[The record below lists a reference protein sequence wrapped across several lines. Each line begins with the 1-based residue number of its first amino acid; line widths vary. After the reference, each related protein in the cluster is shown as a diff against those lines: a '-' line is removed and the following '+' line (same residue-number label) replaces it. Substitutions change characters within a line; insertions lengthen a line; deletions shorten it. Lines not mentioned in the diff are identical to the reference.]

1 MTTKFYFDIDNSSL
15 LYYNVFVKIL
25 FSLLYGDVIMKKNQ
39 AKKTYTDNID
49 IYSSTRSRGRHAKK
63 KAKPTPKKTIII
75 LTSIVA
81 VLAIILGGI
90 YWYLNSLLNNV
101 NRGESYHPDELGVT
115 DAFAGHK
122 VINIAL
128 FGIDSRKDNFKGR
141 SDAIFILTIDKEHDK
156 IKLTSLKRDS
166 YVHID
171 EHDQDKLTHAY
182 AYGGAKLAMKTI
194 NENYDMDITDYVTV
208 NFFGITEIID
218 ALGGLTVDVDSDE
231 KYVMNSCYVPELNDI
246 GIDCE
251 YIKKTGLQKLSGA
264 QALAYSR
271 NRYTGGIEGRMER
284 QREILSLM
292 FEEVKKRGVTKLPEL
307 VKMGLQ
313 NSETSLTNNEI
324 TSLATWAL
332 TSSPTIES
340 LSLPDED
347 CNELY
352 GKKAIINYVY
362 YCIYDIDI
370 ATQKLHDFIKE
381 EGTYVAPDAAAK

>member
-1 MTTKFYFDIDNSSL
+1 MFY
-15 LYYNVFVKIL
+15 V
-25 FSLLYGDVIMKKNQ
+25 SLLYGDVKMKKNQ
-39 AKKTYTDNID
+39 TKKTYTENID
-49 IYSSTRSRGRHAKK
+49 IYSSTKSRGRHAKK
-63 KAKPTPKKTIII
+63 TEKVAPKKTIIV
-75 LTSIVA
+75 LTSIVVVLA
-81 VLAIILGGI
+81 VLLGGI

-101 NRGESYHPDELGVT
+101 NRGESYHPDELGVN

-182 AYGGAKLAMKTI
+182 AYGGAKLAMKTL

-218 ALGGLTVDVDSDE
+218 ALGGLTVDIDSNE
-231 KYVMNSCYVPELNDI
+231 KYVMNTCYVPELNDI

-292 FEEVKKRGVTKLPEL
+292 FEEVKKGGVTKLPEL

-352 GKKAIINYVY
+352 GEKAIINYVY

-381 EGTYVAPDAAAK
+381 EGTYVAPDAASK